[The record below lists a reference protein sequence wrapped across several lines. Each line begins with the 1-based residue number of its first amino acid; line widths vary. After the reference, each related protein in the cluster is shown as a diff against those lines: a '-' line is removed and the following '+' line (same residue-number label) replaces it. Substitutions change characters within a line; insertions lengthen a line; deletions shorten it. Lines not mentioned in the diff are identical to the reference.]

1 MLALFIRRIWVFRPT
16 SSPSV
21 LPCSIRTRLGR
32 KLMQQNRERRI
43 AALCSFT
50 VRLASIALLVL
61 IVPVTPS
68 LAQAAGHVRLKITKA
83 SLFVGGGVGSGV
95 LTYGG
100 RDHPFRISGLSLGVA
115 AGASV
120 SRLEGWATG
129 IRHVADFAGTY
140 DSVGGGGA
148 FVGGFGG
155 VQLRNEKG
163 VRIALQGPRAGIE
176 FAGNLSQITISLR
189 K

>member
-1 MLALFIRRIWVFRPT
+1 MAGAKSDLNLKASGLARGALKLRRSDAAPGFLLISPAMAVLVFA
-16 SSPSV
+16 
-21 LPCSIRTRLGR
+21 L
-32 KLMQQNRERRI
+32 
-43 AALCSFT
+43 AAP
-50 VRLASIALLVL
+50 IALLVL

-83 SLFVGGGVGSGV
+83 SLFVGGGVGSGI

-100 RDHPFRISGLSLGVA
+100 RDYPFRISGLSLGVA

-120 SRLEGWATG
+120 SRLEGLATG

>member
-1 MLALFIRRIWVFRPT
+1 
-16 SSPSV
+16 
-21 LPCSIRTRLGR
+21 
-32 KLMQQNRERRI
+32 
-43 AALCSFT
+43 
-50 VRLASIALLVL
+50 
-61 IVPVTPS
+61 
-68 LAQAAGHVRLKITKA
+68 
-83 SLFVGGGVGSGV
+83 
-95 LTYGG
+95 
-100 RDHPFRISGLSLGVA
+100 
-115 AGASV
+115 
-120 SRLEGWATG
+120 LEGLATG